1 MNIYAAPLQSYTT
14 VFQRMAHQQIFG
26 GVDKYF
32 TPFFEDN
39 KKGGYA
45 PRLLPEID
53 SELNQGIPVIP
64 QVLTKEAAFLLQ
76 FAQNCKELNYKEINL
91 NLGCPH
97 PMETRRG
104 MGSGL
109 LATPNVLRDMLL
121 AFFEAQT
128 GLELSVKMRLALND
142 TMLWPEVVEVL
153 NQFPIKEVIVH
164 PRTAKQFYKGVPRW
178 DEFEALA
185 KTIRHPLIGNGDI
198 NNMDDMETLKTRFP
212 AIETWMVGRGYLANP
227 WLPLQ
232 LKGDTDVKVGDM
244 KQLRAYFEYYYALV
258 NEHVTDKNIIRNLLH
273 NFWFYPCENIEK
285 GRKWRRALDKKTSL
299 SKYESM
305 VNELLQRDW
314 VEKFGTVN
322 DPDAFDPADY
332 NLEV

>member
-45 PRLLPEID
+45 PKLLPEID
-53 SELNQGIPVIP
+53 SELNHGMPVVP

-76 FAQNCKELNYKEINL
+76 FAQNCKDLNYSEINL

-97 PMETRRG
+97 PMVTRRG
-104 MGSGL
+104 NGSGL
-109 LATPNVLRDMLL
+109 LATPLILRDLL
-121 AFFEAQT
+121 QAFFDAQT
-128 GLELSVKMRLALND
+128 GIELSVKMRLALND

-164 PRTAKQFYKGVPRW
+164 ARTAKQFYKGEPRW

-185 KTIRHPLIGNGDI
+185 KVIRHPLIGNGDI
-198 NNMDDMETLKTRFP
+198 NNLDDMETLKARFP
-212 AIETWMVGRGYLANP
+212 SITTWMVGRGYLANP

-232 LKGDTDVKVGDM
+232 LKGDANVNIGDM
-244 KQLRAYFEYYYALV
+244 KQFRAYFEQFYSLV
-258 NEHVTDKNIIRNLLH
+258 KEHVTNPDITRNLLH
-273 NFWFYPCENIEK
+273 DFWYYPSENIEK
-285 GRKWRRALDKKTSL
+285 GRKWRRSLDKKTSL
-299 SKYESM
+299 TKYETM

-314 VEKFGTVN
+314 AEKFGTVN
-322 DPDAFDPADY
+322 DPDSFDPADY
-332 NLEV
+332 NMNV